1 MPITFATATDTGRVR
16 RTNEDSWF
24 AQPPVF
30 AVADGM
36 GGAEAGEVASAM
48 ATGLFQ
54 KFQPGPDQPQ
64 AQLAALIDQANRS
77 IYDYSVSDAG
87 HAGMGTTITAATVI
101 EDAVIIAHV
110 GDSRAWLLRGGKLS
124 RLTEDHSLVAEM
136 VRGGQLTETEAAD
149 HPQRSII
156 TRALGV
162 EPTVKVDTMN
172 VDWQEGDV
180 FLLASDGLYSMVPEA
195 DIETI
200 LARAGDLNIA
210 AGELVESANIN
221 GGKDNITVVL
231 FSPDGSVAGEVRAAK
246 MAGDGHEDPAPAQP
260 AVDQTRASP
269 GQRFRARMFSPA
281 GLIVIGTALVIL
293 ILGGA
298 WFASR
303 YAFYVGVEENRVSLY
318 QGLPYN
324 LGPVSLSQ
332 IYRGSTVDFQD
343 LEPFEQERVSR
354 QEIQSRNDA
363 ETMLDNI
370 IAADGDRKAAR
381 EQLLKEEAARNMSLQ
396 NTVTVPAGGAS

>member
-1 MPITFATATDTGRVR
+1 
-16 RTNEDSWF
+16 
-24 AQPPVF
+24 
-30 AVADGM
+30 
-36 GGAEAGEVASAM
+36 
-48 ATGLFQ
+48 
-54 KFQPGPDQPQ
+54 
-64 AQLAALIDQANRS
+64 NRS